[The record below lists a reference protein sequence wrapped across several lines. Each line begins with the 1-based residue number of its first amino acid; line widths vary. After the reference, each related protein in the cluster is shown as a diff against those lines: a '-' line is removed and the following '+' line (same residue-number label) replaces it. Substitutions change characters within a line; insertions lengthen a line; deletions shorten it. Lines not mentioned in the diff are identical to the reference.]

1 MPGESIE
8 NYLKNIYKLESER
21 GKVATSAL
29 AERLRISDASVSDMV
44 RKLSEQGLARY
55 EPYKGV
61 ELTGEGKRI
70 ALKIVRR
77 HRLWELFLVQVL
89 DYSWDKIDAEA
100 ERLEHITSNDLERK
114 LDEALGFP
122 RFDPHGDPIPT
133 TDGEIIE
140 SDYISLADLAPGQS
154 GIICRVSDS
163 SPDILQYVSE
173 LGLALDKT
181 VYVKKKMDFD
191 GLLLIKIDSSEH
203 FVSRKLAGN
212 IFVRSS

>member
-8 NYLKNIYKLESER
+8 NYLKNIYKLEGER

-29 AERLRISDASVSDMV
+29 AERLGISDASVSDMV

-77 HRLWELFLVQVL
+77 HRLWELFLVQML

-100 ERLEHITSNDLERK
+100 ERLEHITSND
-114 LDEALGFP
+114 
-122 RFDPHGDPIPT
+122 
-133 TDGEIIE
+133 
-140 SDYISLADLAPGQS
+140 
-154 GIICRVSDS
+154 
-163 SPDILQYVSE
+163 
-173 LGLALDKT
+173 
-181 VYVKKKMDFD
+181 
-191 GLLLIKIDSSEH
+191 
-203 FVSRKLAGN
+203 
-212 IFVRSS
+212 